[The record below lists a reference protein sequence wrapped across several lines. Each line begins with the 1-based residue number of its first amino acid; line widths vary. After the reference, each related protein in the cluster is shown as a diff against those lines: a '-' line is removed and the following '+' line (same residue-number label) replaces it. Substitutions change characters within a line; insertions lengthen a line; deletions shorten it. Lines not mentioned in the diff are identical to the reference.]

1 MSNIKC
7 IYITRYLNFTFSVIK
22 KKNNKSIPF
31 LIYIHTYN
39 IIFQMYIYFVKKK
52 PKKKFQKKNIIF
64 IILLIKYEHFFT
76 SK

>member
-52 PKKKFQKKNIIF
+52 PKKKFQKKKHNFYYF
-64 IILLIKYEHFFT
+64 INQI
-76 SK
+76 